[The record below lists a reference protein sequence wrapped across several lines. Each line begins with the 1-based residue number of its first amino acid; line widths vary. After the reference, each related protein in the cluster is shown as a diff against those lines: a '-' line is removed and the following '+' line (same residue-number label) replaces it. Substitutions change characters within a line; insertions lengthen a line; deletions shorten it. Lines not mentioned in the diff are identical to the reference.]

1 MNVFRQELKM
11 LRVGALLWILVLVGI
26 VLMYVA
32 LYPTFSSDAE
42 LTRKMFANLPPAVK
56 AALKIDVDA
65 MLSFLGFFAF
75 TFTNLTLFA
84 GIHAMHTGVSILSRE
99 QRSKTTDFLLS
110 KPRSR
115 SSVFFQKYAAGLLT
129 IVVTWIVVTVAAFG
143 LGKAF
148 GAGDFSLESFGLLML
163 ALLMVQLWFFV
174 CGTFVAG
181 LLRRIKSTIPVTLAV
196 TFGFFMVGMLG
207 AILGDAWLRYL
218 SPFKF
223 FDYVDIAAGKGY
235 ELVYVIIAAVSIAAM
250 LVLTY
255 VLYTKKDVRAAE

>member
-1 MNVFRQELKM
+1 MNIFRHELKM
-11 LRVGALLWILVLVGI
+11 LRVSTLLWILALSGI
-26 VLMYVA
+26 VLMYIA

-42 LTRKMFANLPPAVK
+42 VTKKIFENIPPTIK
-56 AALKIDVDA
+56 AALKIDVSA

-75 TFTNLTLFA
+75 TFTNITLFA
-84 GIHAMHTGVSILSRE
+84 GLHAMHTGVSIMSRE

-115 SSVFFQKYAAGLLT
+115 TSVFFQKYAAGFLAVFAT
-129 IVVTWIVVTVAAFG
+129 WAAVTATAFG
-143 LGKAF
+143 LARAF
-148 GAGDFSLESFGLLML
+148 GAGDFSIRNFGLLML
-163 ALLMVQLWFFV
+163 ALLIVQLWFFV
-174 CGTFVAG
+174 CGAFTAG

-207 AILGDAWLRYL
+207 AILGDKWLRYV

-235 ELVYVIIAAVSIAAM
+235 ELIYVVIAAVSFVGM
-250 LVLTY
+250 LVATY
-255 VLYTKKDVRAAE
+255 MMYTKKDIKAAE